1 MDKKRI
7 TVCAVKYRNWRS
19 VQQRFADLQAKLQR
33 LVMEFG
39 MPVNVTVRLTAAVMN
54 PSLFWIWQQ
63 VMAIE

>member
-1 MDKKRI
+1 
-7 TVCAVKYRNWRS
+7 
-19 VQQRFADLQAKLQR
+19 
-33 LVMEFG
+33 MEFG